1 MRFAIPLLL
10 FFGVIGFLLV
20 GLERDPRL
28 VPSPLINKP
37 VPDFR
42 LASLHDEKLSIDAR
56 DLVGEVTVF
65 NVWASW
71 CAACRDEHPLLM
83 NLIGRDDLRL
93 VGMNYKDQRDAG
105 IAWLKRHGNP
115 YEVSVFDPEGRLG
128 LDLGV
133 YGVPETFVLD
143 KQGVIRAKHVGPLDA
158 ETLTREILDVVARLN
173 GS

>member
-20 GLERDPRL
+20 GLERDPSL

-158 ETLTREILDVVARLN
+158 ETLTHEILDVVARLN

>member
-10 FFGVIGFLLV
+10 FFGVVGFLLV

-28 VPSPLINKP
+28 VPSPLIDKP

-42 LASLHDEKLSIDAR
+42 LASLHDEQLSIDAR